1 MVVGALAVGLKV
13 GSCGRIIKS
22 ATQAAD
28 LRAAAARGKTAAL
41 AIDAD
46 GRRAR
51 GAAMGEEL
59 NHSGHGVCAVESALC
74 ASHDLDFVN
83 VVQAE
88 VGEID
93 GVTGLVNRRS
103 IDAHFPI
110 ARSPTTAK
118 QL

>member
-46 GRRAR
+46 GRSAR

-59 NHSGHGVCAVESALC
+59 DPSGHGGCAVESALG
-74 ASHDLDFVN
+74 ASHDLDSVT
-83 VVQAE
+83 VVKADA
-88 VGEID
+88 GRTD
-93 GVTGLVNRRS
+93 GVTGLV
-103 IDAHFPI
+103 DP
-110 ARSPTTAK
+110 
-118 QL
+118 